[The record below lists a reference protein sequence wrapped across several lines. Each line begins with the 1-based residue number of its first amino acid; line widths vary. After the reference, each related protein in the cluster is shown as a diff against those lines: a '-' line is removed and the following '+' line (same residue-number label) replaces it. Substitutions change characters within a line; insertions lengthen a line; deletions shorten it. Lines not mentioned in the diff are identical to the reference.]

1 MDLHKIPKLCFEGE
15 RSWKRGLG
23 CWQQVKTSI
32 CGKRPRGGGNT
43 RFNAAESA
51 PLHEFFD
58 LDEKVAN
65 EVHVGLM
72 GNNIDDLGMGSQG
85 DQAGDETYAL
95 ILLRASG

>member
-1 MDLHKIPKLCFEGE
+1 
-15 RSWKRGLG
+15 
-23 CWQQVKTSI
+23 
-32 CGKRPRGGGNT
+32 
-43 RFNAAESA
+43 
-51 PLHEFFD
+51 LHEFFD